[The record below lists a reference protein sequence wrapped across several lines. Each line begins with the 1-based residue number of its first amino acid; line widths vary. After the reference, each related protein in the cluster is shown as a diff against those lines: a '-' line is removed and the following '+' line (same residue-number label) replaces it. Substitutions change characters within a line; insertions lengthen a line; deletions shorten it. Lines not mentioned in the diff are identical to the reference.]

1 MLIRWRL
8 SGCLSMISQWG
19 NAMEVFI
26 KVAPRHYEQLR
37 NQIPSESPAHEAIER
52 ATRIDHALAGVLFEG
67 YSIPCN
73 REQAEIILE
82 TAKKHFPE
90 IVSDIEQAMMLARP
104 R

>member
-1 MLIRWRL
+1 LAVFWLFIYD
-8 SGCLSMISQWG
+8 ISVG

-37 NQIPSESPAHEAIER
+37 SRIPSESPAHEAIEH

-73 REQAEIILE
+73 GEQAEIILE

-90 IVSDIEQAMMLARP
+90 IVSDIEQAMTLARP